1 MLLSPQQ
8 REEYYVFLQRKDNM
22 KSEEFE
28 KIVKDLGDLKNLP
41 NNALI
46 ENMDLLT
53 TDFELTKNNIINL
66 TLYLDKVEEMY
77 NKMLGEYQNR
87 GNGK

>member
-1 MLLSPQQ
+1 
-8 REEYYVFLQRKDNM
+8 VFLQRKDNM

-28 KIVKDLGDLKNLP
+28 KIVKDLGDLKNLS
-41 NNALI
+41 NNVLI

>member
-1 MLLSPQQ
+1 
-8 REEYYVFLQRKDNM
+8 M
-22 KSEEFE
+22 KNEEFE
-28 KIVKDLGDLKNLP
+28 KIVKDLGDLKNLS
-41 NNALI
+41 NNVLI

-77 NKMLGEYQNR
+77 NKILGEYQNR
-87 GNGK
+87 GNVK